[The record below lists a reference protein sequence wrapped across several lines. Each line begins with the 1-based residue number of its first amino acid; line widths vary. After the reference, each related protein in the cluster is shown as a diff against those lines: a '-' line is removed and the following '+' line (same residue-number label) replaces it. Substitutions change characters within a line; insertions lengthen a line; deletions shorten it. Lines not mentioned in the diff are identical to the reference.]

1 MASGGEMR
9 GFVFSIVFIIVFSTL
24 LTTIPEGLQGVGA
37 SPDMVTPIDPSLV
50 TGFSAFEN
58 YTTSTFTPYVYPQT
72 EIYEYTLGAYD
83 WRCSTDNATYFILR
97 QKVLI
102 FGFLW
107 LGHTIDGS
115 FVTAD
120 GLDRGPQLSYTEITS
135 DADDGG
141 VRYSLELTSGD
152 SGGSFVVFWNTTE
165 HSTPFN
171 AWGNDSLYLL
181 HGIGFSSSATA
192 DIGSLLVSLLFLQ
205 IPEVPVLVNMFLV
218 VPIWACIIYVLWFVI
233 KEMIPFL

>member
-1 MASGGEMR
+1 MASEMR

-24 LTTIPEGLQGVGA
+24 LSTIPTGLQGAGE
-37 SPDMVTPIDPSLV
+37 SPDTVTPIDPSLV

-58 YTTSTFTPYVYPQT
+58 YTTSSFTTYIPPQT
-72 EIYEYTLGAYD
+72 EIYEYTLGNYD

-107 LGHTIDGS
+107 LGHTIDSS
-115 FVTAD
+115 FVTQD
-120 GLDRGPQLSYTEITS
+120 GTNRGPQLSYTEIET
-135 DADDGG
+135 DAEEGG
-141 VRYSLELTSGD
+141 VRYSLELDNGD
-152 SGGSFVVFWNTTE
+152 SGGSFVIYWNTTAYP
-165 HSTPFN
+165 TVAN
-171 AWGNDSLYLL
+171 AWGNDTLYLL
-181 HGIGFSSSATA
+181 HGIGFSTSATT

-205 IPEVPVLVNMFLV
+205 IPGVPVIVNMFLA
-218 VPIWACIIYVLWFVI
+218 VPVWACIIYVLWFVI